1 MPILKNIQI
10 KLDFEAVRRRL
21 HLKRDGDLKAAQE
34 LVRIAQDGDLK
45 AAQELVRIAQPLVE
59 PKVLYK
65 VSYIEEKLD
74 DGVVIE
80 GLRLTSKVLRK
91 NLDAVERVFPFVIT
105 IGNKFGEKLDACND
119 LLEKF
124 YFGEKLD
131 ACNDL
136 LEKFYLD
143 TIGNVALNQVRLALK
158 DHLKQDY
165 AIEKTAFMAPGSLPD
180 WPIEQQKPL
189 FKLLGDVPASI
200 GVQLNDSLLM
210 LPAKSVSG
218 IYFPTET
225 SFISCQLCPREH
237 CESRKATFN
246 EKKAIEFGLNR

>member
-1 MPILKNIQI
+1 MPILDNIQI
-10 KLDFEAVRRRL
+10 ELDVEAVRKRL
-21 HLKRDGDLKAAQE
+21 HLKRDSDLTPVQD
-34 LVRIAQDGDLK
+34 LVN
-45 AAQELVRIAQPLVE
+45 IAQPLVE
-59 PKVLYK
+59 PKVLYM

-74 DGVVIE
+74 DGVVVE

-105 IGNKFGEKLDACND
+105 IGNK
-119 LLEKF
+119 
-124 YFGEKLD
+124 FGEKLD

-225 SFISCQLCPREH
+225 SVISCQLCPREH

>member
-34 LVRIAQDGDLK
+34 LVRIAQ
-45 AAQELVRIAQPLVE
+45 PLVE
-59 PKVLYK
+59 PKVLYM

-105 IGNKFGEKLDACND
+105 IGNK
-119 LLEKF
+119 
-124 YFGEKLD
+124 FGEKLD